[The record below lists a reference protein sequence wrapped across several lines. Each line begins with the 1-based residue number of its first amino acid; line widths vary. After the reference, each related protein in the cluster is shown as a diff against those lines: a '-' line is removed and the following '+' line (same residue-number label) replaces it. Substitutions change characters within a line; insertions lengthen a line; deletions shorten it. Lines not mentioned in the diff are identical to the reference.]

1 MLPFLAQ
8 NAEWTFS
15 YWFQIILQLLAR
27 RVLPLRF
34 DPTSDHLRP
43 TLNLKASSAEDPNF
57 YSNILSN
64 YRQNVLQSFSFLLV
78 LAYIWKELS
87 LIFEIIWANPG
98 VFFVYFR
105 PFLTTISIIQIEK
118 CIDGVLGI
126 RTRGCR
132 MVSADKNHRAM
143 TAARNNLHL
152 QVRLE
157 LYLLA
162 VLNLYVRRTS

>member
-118 CIDGVLGI
+118 SVDGGLGI
-126 RTRGCR
+126 WTRDHL
-132 MVSADKNHRAM
+132 MVGTDETNELWRHPRWHLSLSLLKITM
-143 TAARNNLHL
+143 SVLLTNL
-152 QVRLE
+152 
-157 LYLLA
+157 
-162 VLNLYVRRTS
+162 